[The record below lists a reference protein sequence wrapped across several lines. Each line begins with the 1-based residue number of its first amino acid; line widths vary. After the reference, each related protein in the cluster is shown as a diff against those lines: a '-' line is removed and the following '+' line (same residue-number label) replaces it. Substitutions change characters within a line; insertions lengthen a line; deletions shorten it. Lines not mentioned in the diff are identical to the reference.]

1 MPVIKTL
8 IYNDTRNFKI
18 EYYTYGKETE
28 YPVLFMHG
36 SVPMPFSKELSD
48 LISEL
53 NLYVIVILRPGYGSS
68 SRLEYKNIYEYAMLL
83 KNFVTDL
90 QLKCFDVLGLSAG
103 APYCYALAAAY
114 PNLVNKVNICSGIPL
129 VNNKS
134 IFHMNSRGDRFIF
147 SLSKFLPAGIIGKY
161 GLKAM
166 EAQEKKKGWTD
177 AECGETMDVVF
188 EKYVNPNWY
197 GIGYSTTLQYKY
209 WGFDAET
216 ITNKVFIYHSK
227 GDCLIPFHIA
237 QNSAKL
243 LKNSQVIEFETENH
257 ESEKIIFIAIGDI
270 SKRFFLAPS
279 IRHLCF

>member
-1 MPVIKTL
+1 MPVDKPI
-8 IYNDTRNFKI
+8 IYKDAHNFKI
-18 EYYTYGKETE
+18 EYYTYGKETG
-28 YPVLFMHG
+28 YPVLYMHG

-68 SRLEYKNIYEYAMLL
+68 TRLQYKNIYEYALVL
-83 KNFVTDL
+83 RDLITKL
-90 QLKCFDVLGLSAG
+90 QLQSFDVLGLSAG

-114 PNLVNKVNICSGIPL
+114 PDLVNHVHICSGIPL

-134 IFHMNSRGDRFIF
+134 IFHMNSKTDKFMF
-147 SLSKFLPAGIIGKY
+147 SLSKYLPAGFIGKY

-166 EAQEKKKGWTD
+166 AAQEKKKGWQD

-216 ITNKVFIYHSK
+216 ITNKVFLYQSK
-227 GDCLIPFHIA
+227 SDELIPFEIA
-237 QNSAKL
+237 LKSASL
-243 LKNSQVIEFETENH
+243 LKNSQIIAFETEDH
-257 ESEKIIFIAIGDI
+257 SSEKILFAAIRNI
-270 SKRFFLAPS
+270 EKQTTL
-279 IRHLCF
+279 